1 MTHRGF
7 LTMFHDISGSGAW
20 KRWWML
26 LEGSSLSYWTYP
38 DDETKKE
45 PVGWIDLAKCS
56 TELVS
61 SIMIIHSALAK
72 QIHPKV
78 KEMLVWSLVLKICPV
93 YLSRHSEWENS
104 YCEARQIF
112 IFWIFLCKS
121 QRLAIQSTNTFLLGW
136 VVSRP
141 FCSKKNIYVLLALIW
156 MNV

>member
-1 MTHRGF
+1 
-7 LTMFHDISGSGAW
+7 MFHDISGSGAW

-61 SIMIIHSALAK
+61 SIMIIHSAFANQK
-72 QIHPKV
+72 SW
-78 KEMLVWSLVLKICPV
+78 ESLFEAWFLKSAQFTWQGIQSEKT
-93 YLSRHSEWENS
+93 LS
-104 YCEARQIF
+104 CEARQIF
-112 IFWIFLCKS
+112 FFAFSCVNPNVWLF
-121 QRLAIQSTNTFLLGW
+121 IQSTKTFLLGW
-136 VVSRP
+136 VLSRP
-141 FCSKKNIYVLLALIW
+141 FCSKKNIYVLLALIC

>member
-1 MTHRGF
+1 
-7 LTMFHDISGSGAW
+7 MFHDISGSGAW

-61 SIMIIHSALAK
+61 SIMIIHSAFANQK
-72 QIHPKV
+72 SW
-78 KEMLVWSLVLKICPV
+78 ESLFEALFLKSAQSACLDIQ
-93 YLSRHSEWENS
+93 SEKTLG
-104 YCEARQIF
+104 CEARQIF
-112 IFWIFLCKS
+112 IFCIFLCKS

-136 VVSRP
+136 VLSRP
-141 FCSKKNIYVLLALIW
+141 FCSKKNIYVLLALIC